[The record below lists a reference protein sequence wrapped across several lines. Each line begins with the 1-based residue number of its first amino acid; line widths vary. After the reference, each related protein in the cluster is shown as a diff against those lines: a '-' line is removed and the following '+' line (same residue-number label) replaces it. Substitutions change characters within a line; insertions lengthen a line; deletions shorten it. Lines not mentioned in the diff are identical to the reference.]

1 MSKSL
6 RIVFMGTPHF
16 AIPTLEKIHQ
26 SNHTVVGVVTPPDKP
41 RGRGKKLLPP
51 PVKQFALDNDIS
63 SILQPVKMR
72 DTDFVEE
79 LRKLKADLFVV
90 VAFRIL
96 PEAVFTMPPLGTI
109 NLHPSELPKY
119 RGAAPLNWTILNGE
133 TETAI
138 STIFIKKEIDAGNI
152 IIQEKRDIHPDETV
166 GTLHDRFAVDGAEIV
181 LRSIEMIANGT
192 VEPMEQDPSLA
203 TPAPKITKETCHL
216 NFDQPARQ
224 VRQWIHGLSPVPGA
238 YTYYQGDMF
247 KIFFA
252 DLVVEDQQHEKPGTI
267 LKAEK
272 DSILVSCNPGT
283 LNLREV
289 QIQGRK
295 RLKTAD
301 FLRGFQLIEGA
312 VLGEI
317 ISE

>member
-1 MSKSL
+1 MKKSL

-16 AIPTLEKIHQ
+16 AIPTLEKIHL
-26 SNHTVVGVVTPPDKP
+26 SHHTVVGVVTPPDKR

-51 PVKQFALDNDIS
+51 PVKQFALDNDLAP
-63 SILQPVKMR
+63 ILQPLKMR
-72 DTDFVEE
+72 DEGFVEE
-79 LRKLKADLFVV
+79 LRALEADLFVV

-96 PEAVFTMPPLGTI
+96 PVAVFTMPPLGTI

-119 RGAAPLNWTILNGE
+119 RGAAPLNWTIMNGE

-138 STIFIKKEIDAGNI
+138 STIFLRKEIDAGNI

-166 GTLHDRFAVDGAEIV
+166 GTLHDRFSIDGADIV
-181 LRSIEMIANGT
+181 LRSIEMIADGS
-192 VEPMEQDPSLA
+192 VEPQEQDTSKA
-203 TPAPKITKETCHL
+203 TPAPKITKETCLL
-216 NFDQPARQ
+216 NFDQPAKR

-238 YTYYQGDMF
+238 YSFYKGDMF

-252 DLVVEDQQHEKPGTI
+252 DLVDEKKHDVAPGTI
-267 LKAEK
+267 LHAEK
-272 DSILVSCNPGT
+272 DDILIACNPGT

-295 RLKTAD
+295 RLKTGD
-301 FLRGFQLIEGA
+301 FLRGFSFDKGI
-312 VLGEI
+312 VLG
-317 ISE
+317 S